1 MDKRIFFA
9 GVAMFTAG
17 LLFLAYLSNTEP
29 AEKPGMTEQ
38 ETKEFY
44 NSEAMNTNL
53 SMLSQVL
60 SAIGF
65 VMLLVG
71 IGLKPKNKGGVGK
84 AVIQKPTNTM

>member
-1 MDKRIFFA
+1 MDKRIFLA
-9 GVAMFTAG
+9 GVAMFSVG
-17 LLFLAYLSNTEP
+17 LLFLAYLSNTIP

-44 NSEAMNTNL
+44 KSEAMNTNL
-53 SMLSQVL
+53 SMLAQVL

-65 VMLLVG
+65 VLLLVG
-71 IGLKPKNKGGVGK
+71 IGLKPKNKGDIGK